1 MLFDPRFYA
10 SSNLILLFGDL
21 GHRPRRVCCPARVN
35 LLLDRCPAADEGP
48 EPIWLPFRRSIK
60 NVFSESGER
69 QIQICNKLSF
79 LKSTKIIKNMIFL
92 KKSKFLKFLKFHK
105 ISKKHWFFEKKLL
118 KFLRKSNRQK
128 PIVKF
133 SHKVDKI
140 SFEYKNSWIIDFIF
154 QRWKSFKIVFF
165 SAFWRQLER
174 LNFKRALLLESG
186 RALELARETTE
197 RPKKLQQRARGLMS
211 ALWRRF
217 LHFLTVYYVFRFFC
231 QNTKKATIF

>member
-10 SSNLILLFGDL
+10 SSDLILLFGDL

-60 NVFSESGER
+60 NGFSESGDR

-92 KKSKFLKFLKFHK
+92 KNRNFWNIQNFIKYR
-105 ISKKHWFFEKKLL
+105 KKLL
-118 KFLRKSNRQK
+118 KFRRKTNRQK

-197 RPKKLQQRARGLMS
+197 RPKKLQQRARGSWAPSGAASCSFWRFTTFS
-211 ALWRRF
+211 ASFAKIQKKLQ
-217 LHFLTVYYVFRFFC
+217 FF
-231 QNTKKATIF
+231 KKLFWS